1 MLLCLGSEG
10 RATPGCGREVEDER
24 ESKEEKWG
32 VRKKKRVEYFLVR
45 LKEKAR
51 VRKTERNYEREGE
64 IVSPKEKET

>member
-32 VRKKKRVEYFLVR
+32 VRKKEGRM
-45 LKEKAR
+45 KEKAR

-64 IVSPKEKET
+64 IVSQKEKET